1 MAEILNSG
9 VNHYFKDVATSGG
22 NTIIGAAAPT
32 DVNAQGISKEAGETG
47 VFVYTDKSFTVYM
60 CYGSTWA
67 EYMAVDSTDA
77 DFDNAVSIP
86 WASHDTHGAATAMY
100 FVTAEADH
108 EIRAV
113 KIFNHLI
120 TDFIPSDSDF
130 QKNALIESD
139 STVSTSGSG
148 VLAGSKIHY
157 SPDAH
162 NLAGKAAGETF
173 SYVLNG
179 LVGGALTF
187 MDGYTQVKTTIAYDA
202 ETGKSTIS
210 FIIPAG
216 YNGSQVFKTHTKGGS
231 PLSDPFTRSV
241 TIPTSNLQIYLK
253 PEGTEG
259 AGVSTHTNYGS
270 GADLPD
276 GTSQGKYRA
285 LQVTKWDYVAS
296 SFGLVD
302 TYIPSVDWSHNSS
315 GVIPKPYTTEI
326 NNGLTVVTPVYLT
339 SNYSALVGDK
349 LFYQLANND
358 DWTLRSTETKSVQVI
373 FKDNDGS
380 GNWNLQINLA
390 QTSPWGTGAKY
401 ETSGYPVQAHAWNV
415 ILFQWDGDTNS
426 APILKINGVAIELTQ
441 TDTSCNGHEANSLD
455 FGFGVPVSVGE
466 VAIYES
472 ALSGTDLEQ
481 LEAYFDFKYINYSDS
496 EVMFNE
502 ANWKN
507 IMAKTIGN
515 PPGGTS
521 TSITGYDNAQT
532 SYLVRTEK
540 MIKVGSRA
548 EIKYSI
554 SEYGYNKPNQLII
567 TEDLEWQSKNDQYG
581 YYQTD
586 IKNTSAAYLIKSSM
600 NYLYLYYSDGA
611 GNMPL
616 VYNANTGLS
625 PTDEISLIVEWDGT
639 VKLGLNGTVLYTA
652 TDKFTVGNHIAPFI
666 WSQRKGEASLTID
679 GNLVDFAWPS
689 NYSSEVA
696 SNATP
701 VYESGNAVITD
712 NHINHGSNPMSKGG
726 KVKVGTLQ
734 GEGAYIDWQ
743 PHPFHG
749 SNRYIMTLSTTADV
763 WSHTDANAEIAM
775 RAAYVGTQ
783 QYVYTSGSADHL
795 MTRQG
800 LGGFTSWADYYN
812 DISNSYEGD
821 TDINK
826 YGFGRMRI
834 QFYDDHVIFWGNGYP
849 IYRVDGIDTSQQ
861 YYVNIDMNDITWS
874 PGFEDIKI
882 YNP

>member
-47 VFVYTDKSFTVYM
+47 VFIYTDKSFTVYM

-276 GTSQGKYRA
+276 GTAQGKYRA

-315 GVIPKPYTTEI
+315 AVIPKPYTTEI

-358 DWTLRSTETKSVQVI
+358 DWTLRSTDTKSMQLL

-380 GNWNLQINLA
+380 GNWNLQINVA
-390 QTSPWGTGAKY
+390 QTSPWGTGARY

-496 EVMFNE
+496 EVMWNE
-502 ANWKN
+502 ANWKDIHGVTLN
-507 IMAKTIGN
+507 N
-515 PPGGTS
+515 PPGQTP
-521 TSITGYDNAQT
+521 TSITGYNNGQ
-532 SYLVRTEK
+532 SYWLLRTEK
-540 MIKVGSRA
+540 MFKVGSRA
-548 EIKYSI
+548 EVKYS
-554 SEYGYNKPNQLII
+554 SDTYVYNGPTQIFI
-567 TEDLEWQSKNDQYG
+567 TDDLEWQSKNKQYG
-581 YYQTD
+581 YYFND
-586 IKNTSAAYLIKSSM
+586 MKSTSAGYLFRLAS
-600 NYLYLYYSDGA
+600 NYLYVYESDGA

-616 VYNANTGLS
+616 VFNANAGNAV
-625 PTDEISLIVEWDGT
+625 TDEISLIVEWDGT
-639 VKLGLNGTVLYTA
+639 CKVAKNGTVLVTLP
-652 TDKFTVGNHIAPFI
+652 TKFTVGNHYAPFLFN
-666 WSQRKGEASLTID
+666 QRSGEGSISID

-689 NYSSEVA
+689 TYSSETA
-696 SNATP
+696 IDATP
-701 VYESGNAVITD
+701 TYVSGNAQVSG
-712 NHINHGSNPMSKGG
+712 NHINYGEVTMAKGG
-726 KVKVGTLQ
+726 RVKVATLQ
-734 GEGAYIDWQ
+734 GEGAYVDWQ
-743 PHPFHG
+743 PHPYHG
-749 SNRYIMTLSTTADV
+749 SNRHYMTLSTTPDV
-763 WSHTDANAEIAM
+763 FAYNDANAEIGIWVK
-775 RAAYVGTQ
+775 YESNQ
-783 QYVYTSGSADHL
+783 HYVYKSGTVDHL
-795 MTRQG
+795 MTRKG
-800 LGGFTSWADYYN
+800 FGGFTGWADYYN

-821 TDINK
+821 EYINRFS
-826 YGFGRMRI
+826 FGRLRI
-834 QFYDDHVIFWGNGYP
+834 QFYDDHVIFWSNGYP
-849 IYRVDGIDTSQQ
+849 LYRIDGIDTSLQ
-861 YYVNIDMNDITWS
+861 YEFNIDMYDVTWS